1 MIISEFFTALLP
13 HTMSGNFILLA
24 TDWIANPLPQNQ
36 IAADHMTH
44 MMFNMAANSSDDD
57 SDD

>member
-1 MIISEFFTALLP
+1 MLGYFII
-13 HTMSGNFILLA
+13 LA

-44 MMFNMAANSSDDD
+44 MMFNMAANSSEDD

>member
-1 MIISEFFTALLP
+1 ML
-13 HTMSGNFILLA
+13 GYFILLA

-44 MMFNMAANSSDDD
+44 MMFNLAANSSDDESGD
-57 SDD
+57 